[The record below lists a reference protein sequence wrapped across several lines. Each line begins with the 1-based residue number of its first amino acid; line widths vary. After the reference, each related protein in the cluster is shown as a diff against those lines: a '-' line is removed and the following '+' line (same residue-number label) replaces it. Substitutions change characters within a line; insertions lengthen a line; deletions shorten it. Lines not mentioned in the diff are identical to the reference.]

1 MDKPPAKRLIL
12 TDKHPVMQKFNQL
25 CALADD
31 LGISLS
37 FYGHRTHIEDA
48 DGNCFDVEDIESSDH
63 PMSDFPPCTEVRLA
77 YDNPKYIALKEKEHA
92 EYRKACEER
101 DAAMKAAAEA
111 KLAAENLA
119 RAQAKEQAEREQ
131 YAKLKEKYGS

>member
-1 MDKPPAKRLIL
+1 MDKPPAKRLVL

-25 CALADD
+25 CDLANE
-31 LGISLS
+31 LEISLS
-37 FYGHRTHIEDA
+37 FFGHRTLIED
-48 DGNCFDVEDIESSDH
+48 GNGNVFDVEDIDDSDH
-63 PMSDFPPCTEVRLA
+63 GVSDFPPCTEVRIA
-77 YDNPKYIALKEKEHA
+77 YDNPKFLALKKKEED

-101 DAAMKAAAEA
+101 DAAMRAAAAA

-131 YAKLKEKYGS
+131 YAKLKEKFG